1 MTVNRRASCVH
12 HVGMSDDK
20 NILVFFFYC
29 SYNGIFLIYLKQNA
43 LLALDRLHV
52 YGIYLLYS
60 ALLPYSPFKMYP
72 QT

>member
-1 MTVNRRASCVH
+1 MTVNRRASCVY
-12 HVGMSDDK
+12 HVGISDDE
-20 NILVFFFYC
+20 NIYIFSIVPIMVFLF
-29 SYNGIFLIYLKQNA
+29 IYLKQNA

-60 ALLPYSPFKMYP
+60 ALLPLPFKMYP